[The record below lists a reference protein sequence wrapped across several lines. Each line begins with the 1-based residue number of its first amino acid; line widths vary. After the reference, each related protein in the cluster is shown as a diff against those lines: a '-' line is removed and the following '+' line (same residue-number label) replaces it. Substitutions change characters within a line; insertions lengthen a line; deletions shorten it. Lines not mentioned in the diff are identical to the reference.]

1 MEDSAASIKESF
13 WKELLLL
20 LPFFLLHLNL
30 GVSYCFGS
38 ALIEHYKVT
47 YPARAGDDIIV
58 TLLGTLDLIGPIFI
72 STLGGFVQQL
82 VGPKKMLIANG
93 IASVAAWLFI
103 ILGTESITCMLLNRL
118 AGGIGIGI
126 LMGNVFLPDLANPKF
141 LASFKMIEFVS
152 MQFGCILMFLVLM
165 FFVNIIGI
173 KWVSAIFLAFPAF
186 GLFGIILGNE
196 SPVFLAKR
204 EMKLEEEKSAT
215 EKSSWLSETLQSLK
229 IPICSPSVYKPL
241 ILAAALGSLGS
252 IAGDTYITKFLVQIL
267 NPEKTVPGEMPT
279 VNLTS
284 LGLPPPSLS
293 SNSSRKMS
301 PEMFTSMLVSSTST
315 LTSNLTSLNMTTTL
329 VEMASD
335 QAVITYSL
343 IIQCAKLVIVFAM
356 AFLLRRW
363 RVRFLY
369 FLSLV
374 FTVTVL
380 VCLGFASDQEVASN
394 FFSSTSIMYIK
405 TVLLCLH
412 AVVTQLGMQTLPG
425 LLTDVIYPSS
435 CQAVLKGLTVTVEC
449 TAFVIIIFVLKFFS
463 YSQAFFIMA
472 GILLLVSPLLYMFV
486 PEVKNMG
493 VAMSAELFVPF
504 QTVFFFVLPENK
516 KGSAEARE
524 NARKNWKTGVRKI
537 SAMSVW
543 TTKLMKEKET
553 EDFVK
558 KNPKITIDE
567 KIPSIEDLSDG
578 TYRQINSERVT
589 YISNIL
595 SQTGHLYQAP
605 SEYRVMVGRGPVKVK
620 GKITKKGSIFL
631 FSDVLIV
638 AKRVLAGRRYFGEV
652 CFKLDTGTLS
662 VERKDA
668 EITFSDDV
676 VKDQLV
682 IQFEDDFLAIVW
694 EKYIKYFQKT
704 AEEKEVSK
712 KSVDGALEL
721 MEVRKSSVHSLV
733 GEVRE
738 V

>member
-1 MEDSAASIKESF
+1 MGEENF
-13 WKELLLL
+13 WAELLLL
-20 LPFFLLHLNL
+20 TPFFLLHLNL

-38 ALIEHYKVT
+38 ALIEHYKDT
-47 YPARAGDDIIV
+47 FPAAVEAGDDIIV

-93 IASVAAWLFI
+93 TACVAAWLFI
-103 ILGTESITCMLLNRL
+103 ILGTENITCMLLNRL

-126 LMGNVFLPDLANPKF
+126 LMGNVYLPDTATPRF

-165 FFVNIIGI
+165 FFVPIIGI
-173 KWVSAIFLAFPAF
+173 KWVAAIFLAFPAV
-186 GLFGIILGNE
+186 GLLGIIISKE
-196 SPVFLAKR
+196 SPVFLARR
-204 EMKLEEEKSAT
+204 EMKLEEEKSAE
-215 EKSSWLSETLQSLK
+215 EKSSWFSETVQSLK

-252 IAGDTYITKFLVQIL
+252 IAGDTFITKFLVQIL
-267 NPEKTVPGEMPT
+267 NPEDTSADEMSG

-284 LGLPPPSLS
+284 PALPPPSLS
-293 SNSSRKMS
+293 TNSSRKMS
-301 PEMFTSMLVSSTST
+301 PLMFTSMLVGNKSM
-315 LTSNLTSLNMTTTL
+315 LTSNQTDLNLTTMA
-329 VEMASD
+329 VEIATD
-335 QAVITYSL
+335 QAVYTYSL

-380 VCLGFASDQEVASN
+380 VCLGFASDQSLSSAFLSA
-394 FFSSTSIMYIK
+394 SSTMYVK

-425 LLTDVIYPSS
+425 LLTDVIYPTS
-435 CQAVLKGLTVTVEC
+435 CQAVLKGLTVSIEC
-449 TAFVIIIFVLKFFS
+449 SAFVVIIFVLKFFS

-472 GILLLVSPLLYMFV
+472 GIMLLVSPLLYMFV

-504 QTVFFFVLPENK
+504 QTVFFFALPES

-537 SAMSVW
+537 SAMGVW
-543 TTKLMKEKET
+543 MTKVMKEKET
-553 EDFVK
+553 ENFVR

-567 KIPSIEDLSDG
+567 KIPSIEEALSEES
-578 TYRQINSERVT
+578 YQKLNSERVT
-589 YISNIL
+589 FISNIL
-595 SQTGHLYQAP
+595 SQSGHLCQAP
-605 SEYRVMVGRGPVKVK
+605 SEARVMVGRGPVTVR

-638 AKRVLAGRRYFGEV
+638 AQRVVTGRRYFGEV
-652 CFKLDTGTLS
+652 CFELDTGTLA
-662 VERKDA
+662 VERKEA
-668 EITFSDDV
+668 EITFSDDGVKELLV
-676 VKDQLV
+676 V
-682 IQFEDDFLAIVW
+682 QFEDEFLAKVW
-694 EKYIKYFQKT
+694 EKYIKYFQKS
-704 AEEKEVSK
+704 AEEKEVSKK

-721 MEVRKSSVHSLV
+721 MEVRKKSSVHSLV

>member
-1 MEDSAASIKESF
+1 
-13 WKELLLL
+13 
-20 LPFFLLHLNL
+20 
-30 GVSYCFGS
+30 
-38 ALIEHYKVT
+38 
-47 YPARAGDDIIV
+47 
-58 TLLGTLDLIGPIFI
+58 
-72 STLGGFVQQL
+72 
-82 VGPKKMLIANG
+82 
-93 IASVAAWLFI
+93 
-103 ILGTESITCMLLNRL
+103 
-118 AGGIGIGI
+118 
-126 LMGNVFLPDLANPKF
+126 
-141 LASFKMIEFVS
+141 

-165 FFVNIIGI
+165 FFVTIIGI
-173 KWVSAIFLAFPAF
+173 KWVAAIFLAFPAI
-186 GLFGIILGNE
+186 GLFGIILGKE
-196 SPVFLAKR
+196 SPVFLSRR
-204 EMKLEEEKSAT
+204 EMKLEEEELAT

-267 NPEKTVPGEMPT
+267 NPEETGPGELQG

-284 LGLPPPSLS
+284 PALPPPSLS
-293 SNSSRKMS
+293 LNSSRKMS
-301 PEMFTSMLVSSTST
+301 SEMFTSMLVGNTSM
-315 LTSNLTSLNMTTTL
+315 LTSNQTGLNMTTTV
-329 VEMASD
+329 VEMATD
-335 QAVITYSL
+335 QAVYTYSL

-380 VCLGFASDQEVASN
+380 VCLGFASDQAVASA
-394 FFSSTSIMYIK
+394 FFSAASIMYIK

-412 AVVTQLGMQTLPG
+412 AIVTQLGMQTLPG
-425 LLTDVIYPSS
+425 LLTDVIYPTS

-449 TAFVIIIFVLKFFS
+449 TAFVVIIFVLKFFS

-516 KGSAEARE
+516 KGTAEARE
-524 NARKNWKTGVRKI
+524 NARKNWKTGVRKT
-537 SAMSVW
+537 SAISVW

-553 EDFVK
+553 EDFVR

-567 KIPSIEDLSDG
+567 KIPSLDATISDDDCK
-578 TYRQINSERVT
+578 QMNSERVT
-589 YISNIL
+589 YICNIL
-595 SQTGHLYQAP
+595 SQSGHLYQEP
-605 SEYRVMVGRGPVKVK
+605 SEARVMVGRGPLKVK
-620 GKITKKGSIFL
+620 AKKGSIFL

-638 AKRVLAGRRYFGEV
+638 AKRVVAGRRYFGEV
-652 CFKLDTGTLS
+652 CFKLDTGTLT
-662 VERKDA
+662 VERNGA
-668 EITFSDDV
+668 EITFSDDGGKQPLIV
-676 VKDQLV
+676 
-682 IQFEDDFLAIVW
+682 QFEDEFLAIVW

-704 AEEKEVSK
+704 AEEKEVSKK

>member
-1 MEDSAASIKESF
+1 MGEDNF
-13 WKELLLL
+13 WKEFLLLT
-20 LPFFLLHLNL
+20 PFFLLHLNL

-38 ALIEHYKVT
+38 ALIEHYKDT
-47 YPARAGDDIIV
+47 YPAAVEAGDDIIV

-93 IASVAAWLFI
+93 VACVGAWLCI
-103 ILGTESITCMLLNRL
+103 ILGTESIPCMLLNRL

-126 LMGNVFLPDLANPKF
+126 LMGNVYLPDTASPKF

-165 FFVNIIGI
+165 FFVPIIGI
-173 KWVSAIFLAFPAF
+173 KWVAAIFLAFPAI
-186 GLFGIILGNE
+186 GLLGIIISKE
-196 SPVFLAKR
+196 SPVFLARR
-204 EMKLEEEKSAT
+204 ELMLEEEKSAE
-215 EKSSWLSETLQSLK
+215 EKSSWLSDTLQSLK
-229 IPICSPSVYKPL
+229 IPIWSPSVYKPL

-252 IAGDTYITKFLVQIL
+252 IAGDTFITKFLVQIL
-267 NPEKTVPGEMPT
+267 NPEEPGAGAESEY
-279 VNLTS
+279 NLTS
-284 LGLPPPSLS
+284 PALPPPSLS
-293 SNSSRKMS
+293 SNSSHKIT
-301 PEMFTSMLVSSTST
+301 PVMFASMLVGNTSML
-315 LTSNLTSLNMTTTL
+315 TSNQTGLNMTTMV
-329 VEMASD
+329 VEMATD
-335 QAVITYSL
+335 QAVYTYSL

-374 FTVTVL
+374 FTVSVL
-380 VCLGFASDQEVASN
+380 VCLGFASDQALASS
-394 FFSSTSIMYIK
+394 FFSAASIMYIK

-425 LLTDVIYPSS
+425 LLTDVIYPTS
-435 CQAVLKGLTVTVEC
+435 CQAVLKGLTVSIEC
-449 TAFVIIIFVLKFFS
+449 SAFVVIIFVLKFFS
-463 YSQAFFIMA
+463 YSQAFFIMS
-472 GILLLVSPLLYMFV
+472 GIMLLVSPLLYMFV

-504 QTVFFFVLPENK
+504 QTVFFFLLPDNK

-524 NARKNWKTGVRKI
+524 NARKNWKAGVRKI
-537 SAMSVW
+537 SAMSGFLS
-543 TTKLMKEKET
+543 TKLMKEKET
-553 EDFVK
+553 ENFVR

-567 KIPSIEDLSDG
+567 KIPSIDATQEDDNCRKL
-578 TYRQINSERVT
+578 NSERVT
-589 YISNIL
+589 FISNIL

-605 SEYRVMVGRGPVKVK
+605 REDRVMVGRGPVTVK
-620 GKITKKGSIFL
+620 GKLSKKGSIFL

-638 AKRVLAGRRYFGEV
+638 AKKVVAGRRYFGEV
-652 CFKLDTGTLS
+652 CLKLDTGTLA
-662 VERKDA
+662 VERREG
-668 EITFSDDV
+668 EIIFSDDG
-676 VKDQLV
+676 VKDPV
-682 IQFEDDFLAIVW
+682 VVQFEDEFLAIVW
-694 EKYIKYFQKT
+694 EKYIKYFQKR
-704 AEEKEVSK
+704 AEEKEVSKK

-721 MEVRKSSVHSLV
+721 MEVRKKSSVHSLV